1 MIEREQ
7 IIEKIKTLPD
17 DALKKIA
24 DFIKTL
30 EEEDPLDKVIGICEG
45 PRDLAERHDKYAYG

>member
-7 IIEKIKTLPD
+7 IIKKIKTLPE
-17 DALKKIA
+17 DALKKIV

-30 EEEDPLDKVIGICEG
+30 EEENPLDKVIGICEG
-45 PRDLAERHDKYAYG
+45 PHDLAEKHDKYAYG

>member
-1 MIEREQ
+1 LIEREQ
-7 IIEKIKTLPD
+7 IIKKIMTLSEE
-17 DALKKIA
+17 ALKKVA

-30 EEEDPLDKVIGICEG
+30 EEENPLDKVIGICEG